1 VILEPMQTQFFPEPL
16 FFNEPL
22 MNGIQAKIVLMD
34 QNYLET
40 SESRLPYDWAVL
52 QLFPY
57 QKDPRLTN
65 NKMLTCNFDYDF
77 KEEENGLINIPGY
90 PNEEKDFTTFPS
102 REGSHRRIERKD
114 EDICSLYFDENVA
127 DSLSQTGQQ
136 LFYKHSTT
144 EGSGGSPLL
153 LLDEKA
159 TPKKYSVIGVHVGV
173 IGTKS
178 AGVLLRSLSRV
189 D

>member
-1 VILEPMQTQFFPEPL
+1 
-16 FFNEPL
+16 
-22 MNGIQAKIVLMD
+22 MNGIQAKIILMD
-34 QNYLET
+34 PMYLET

-52 QLFPY
+52 RLFPHE
-57 QKDPRLTN
+57 KDPRLSK

-90 PNEEKDFTTFPS
+90 PNEQKDFTTSPS

-114 EDICSLYFDENVA
+114 EDICALYSDETMA
-127 DSLSQTGQQ
+127 DSLSKTGQL

-144 EGSGGSPLL
+144 TGNGGSPLL

-173 IGTKS
+173 VGTKNV
-178 AGVLLRSLSRV
+178 GVLLSSLSRV
-189 D
+189 DELKQLIQEN